1 MKKSV
6 YILSVACMALLASCS
21 SSRNFAQSYQPNG
34 DNYGY
39 DDGGVTYQQFYDDL
53 SPYGNWI
60 MYPGYG
66 YVWAP
71 YDVGFLPYQTNGRW
85 VYTQVGW
92 TWVSNYRWGWAPF
105 HYGRWFRD
113 RSYGW
118 LWVPGYEWAPAWV
131 AWRGGGG
138 YYGWAPLGPG
148 MSINIS
154 IGIIPHDNWCF
165 LPSRYINSYRMDRYY
180 VRPSRNVTIIN
191 NTTVINNYYNGRNGN
206 NRNGNNGYGNRNGS
220 YNAGPRIMDVERQT
234 NQKIAPV
241 RIVNR
246 TSPGNSQ
253 VERNQVSIYRPQVRE
268 ASTNISPKKYQTAPQ
283 REFNSTTQRN
293 NGNEFQNNG
302 ITPQPRQMEKRDN
315 EIRNIDN
322 SRRFEKSNQPPVN
335 NNPPVVAPQQRQ
347 EVNPNRNAPVQ
358 QNNYPNN
365 NVQEPVRKFTPVD
378 DRQVERP
385 QIKENKV
392 REVPVQ
398 TERRVY
404 RRENSEVKQEHRK
417 SSEPVIRE
425 SREYRQPTKHNELKN
440 TPEKTNKRT
449 FRNG

>member
-1 MKKSV
+1 MKKSL
-6 YILSVACMALLASCS
+6 YILSVASMALLASCS
-21 SSRNFAQSYQPNG
+21 SSRNFAQSNEPYQQ
-34 DNYGY
+34 YQ
-39 DDGGVTYQQFYDDL
+39 DDDVTYQQFYDDL

-71 YDVGFLPYQTNGRW
+71 SDMGFMPYQTNGRW
-85 VYTQVGW
+85 VYTHVGW

-113 RSYGW
+113 QFYGW

-138 YYGWAPLGPG
+138 YYGWAPLGPR

-154 IGIIPHDNWCF
+154 FGAIPHNNWCF
-165 LPSRYINSYRMDRYY
+165 VPSRYVNSYRMDRYY

-191 NTTVINNYYNGRNGN
+191 NTTIINNYYNGRGGNGRYN
-206 NRNGNNGYGNRNGS
+206 NNGYGNNRVS

-253 VERNQVSIYRPQVRE
+253 IDRNQVAIYRPQVRE
-268 ASTNISPKKYQTAPQ
+268 TATNISPRKYQTAPK
-283 REFNSTTQRN
+283 REFNTNPQQNS
-293 NGNEFQNNG
+293 GNEFQNNG
-302 ITPQPRQMEKRDN
+302 ITPQNRQMEKRDN

-322 SRRFEKSNQPPVN
+322 TRKFEKNIQPQVNQ
-335 NNPPVVAPQQRQ
+335 NPPVIQRQ
-347 EVNPNRNAPVQ
+347 NPDINQNMTEPVQ
-358 QNNYPNN
+358 QNRNPNKS
-365 NVQEPVRKFTPVD
+365 VQQPVRKFTPAD
-378 DRQVERP
+378 DRRTERP
-385 QIKENKV
+385 QLN
-392 REVPVQ
+392 
-398 TERRVY
+398 ERRV
-404 RRENSEVKQEHRK
+404 REMPVQQERRVTPRENKEIKIEQRRNSSPVIEHRQTQ
-417 SSEPVIRE
+417 
-425 SREYRQPTKHNELKN
+425 RQPIQKE
-440 TPEKTNKRT
+440 TPVKANKRT
-449 FRNG
+449 FKNG